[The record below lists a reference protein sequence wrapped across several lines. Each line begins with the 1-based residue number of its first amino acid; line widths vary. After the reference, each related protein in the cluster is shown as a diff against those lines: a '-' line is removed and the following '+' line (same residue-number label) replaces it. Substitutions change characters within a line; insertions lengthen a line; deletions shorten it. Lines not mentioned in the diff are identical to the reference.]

1 MMNTIRGITCSVF
14 AASRELD
21 NHEPHVR
28 VGVHDDIRVKS
39 LDAYGKVRGS
49 TTEIGR

>member
-1 MMNTIRGITCSVF
+1 MMNITRGITCSIL

-28 VGVHDDIRVKS
+28 VGVYHDIRVKS
-39 LDAYGKVRGS
+39 LGAYGNVRGS
-49 TTEIGR
+49 TNKKGR